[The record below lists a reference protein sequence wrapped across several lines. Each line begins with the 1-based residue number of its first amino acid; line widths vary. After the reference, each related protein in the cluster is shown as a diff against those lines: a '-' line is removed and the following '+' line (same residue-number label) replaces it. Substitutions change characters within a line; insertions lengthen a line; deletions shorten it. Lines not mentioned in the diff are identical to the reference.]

1 MNQVTIPLN
10 LSPEKQYVMTS
21 KETQRQILLTPG
33 PLTTSASVKETML
46 RDWGSRDNAFIAI
59 TADIRSRL
67 LALANA
73 SDTHSCALVQG
84 SGTFA
89 VEATLTTLLHRED
102 HHALLLI
109 NGAYG
114 RRIQKI
120 CEIAG
125 IKHSVYETTE
135 DTPPDTNVIRAKL
148 QDDGNITHV
157 VVVHC
162 ETTSGILNPLREIAE
177 VTTAE
182 NRKLIVDAMSS
193 FGSLPI
199 DLTMISAEAIIA
211 SANKCLEGV
220 PGMGFALIENA
231 VLTNS
236 KSNASTLS
244 LDLQD
249 QIEYM
254 DRTGQWRFTPPTH
267 VVAALGKALEEHAT
281 EGGVTGRGKRY
292 AENCQHLVDGL
303 KNIGFELFLDE
314 NFQAPVIVTV
324 RMPADPAFDFDR
336 LYSLMNDEG
345 IVLYPGAITQEKSFR
360 IGCIGQV
367 YPEDMQ
373 RTLEAIRQALSK
385 MGVSKPGLTP

>member
-1 MNQVTIPLN
+1 
-10 LSPEKQYVMTS
+10 MTS
-21 KETQRQILLTPG
+21 QKTQRQILLTPG
-33 PLTTSASVKETML
+33 PLTTTPSVKEAML
-46 RDWGSRDNAFIAI
+46 RDWGSRDSAFISI

-89 VEATLTTLLHRED
+89 VEATLMTLLHREK

-125 IKHSVYETTE
+125 IKHTVYETAE
-135 DTPPDTNVIRAKL
+135 DTPPDTGAVRAKL
-148 QDDGNITHV
+148 QDNSDITHV
-157 VVVHC
+157 VAVHC
-162 ETTSGILNPLREIAE
+162 ETTSGILNPLNEIAD
-177 VTTAE
+177 VTAAE
-182 NRKLIVDAMSS
+182 KRKLIVDAMSS

-199 DLTMISAEAIIA
+199 DLAKISAEAIIA

-220 PGMGFALIENA
+220 PGMGFALLEKAALSN
-231 VLTNS
+231 T
-236 KSNASTLS
+236 KGNASTLS
-244 LDLQD
+244 LDLYD
-249 QIEYM
+249 QVEYM

-267 VVAALGKALEEHAT
+267 VVAALGMALEEHAT
-281 EGGVTGRGKRY
+281 EGGVTGRGRRY
-292 AENCQHLVDGL
+292 AENCQHLLDGL
-303 KNIGFELFLDE
+303 KNIGFELFLDDE
-314 NFQAPVIVTV
+314 LQAPIIVTV

-336 LYSLMNDEG
+336 LYSLMNDKG
-345 IVLYPGAITQEKSFR
+345 IVLYPGAVTQEKSFR

-367 YPEDMQ
+367 YSEDMK
-373 RTLEAIRQALSK
+373 RTLEAIRQALNK
-385 MGVSKPGLTP
+385 MGVSKPGLAP